1 MPLRAFLVPSYY
13 GAMVAPQQPD
23 MSRADDVEIVDE
35 IIAQGESILRQ
46 GEAEPNDRRAIE
58 EVVKDAHKL
67 RSEMTPQPGE

>member
-1 MPLRAFLVPSYY
+1 M
-13 GAMVAPQQPD
+13 MAPQQPD

-46 GEAEPNDRRAIE
+46 GEAEPDDRRTIA

-67 RSEMTPQPGE
+67 RSEMTPEPGE